1 MTTVDITEPEMR
13 PAELPRPRRMS
24 AADLLSVGFAGVHG
38 RPTRAILSALGI
50 AIGIAAMIAVIG
62 IGASSQA
69 AIQQR
74 LAALGTNLLTATPG
88 QTVLGGKANIPDN
101 AVDMVRRIGP
111 VRSASATGT
120 INTTVRRTALVDPG
134 ITGGLSVVAARNDLL
149 ATIGGSVAYG
159 EFLTAANDRY
169 PAVVL
174 GALAAQR
181 LGVEK
186 PGEPVY
192 LGGRY
197 FTVVGILRPVPLA
210 PEIDRS
216 AMVGWAA
223 AQALLGFDGH
233 PGTVY
238 ERSDPA
244 QVEAVYQVLA
254 ATVDP
259 QSPGDIDVTR
269 PSDVLAAEYAVNTTF
284 TGLFI
289 GLGAVALL
297 VGGVGVANTMVISV
311 LERRQEI
318 GLRRALGAARGQIRF
333 QFLIEST
340 LLAGLGGIGG
350 LALGIAITVGYA
362 DWRDWPIAMPLAA
375 LAGGAAAAV
384 AVGALV
390 GLYPASRA
398 GRLTPVEALAT
409 A

>member
-1 MTTVDITEPEMR
+1 MTTTDIEQAPT
-13 PAELPRPRRMS
+13 AIALPKPRRLYAS
-24 AADLLSVGFAGVHG
+24 DVLAVGFAGVTG
-38 RPTRAILSALGI
+38 RPARAVLSALGI

-69 AIQQR
+69 SLRER
-74 LAALGTNLLTATPG
+74 LAALGTNLLTASPG
-88 QTVLGGKANIPDN
+88 QTVFGGRATMPDD

-111 VRSASATGT
+111 VRSASATGS
-120 INTTVRRTALVDPG
+120 INTTVRRSTLVDSG
-134 ITGGLSVVAARNDLL
+134 ITGGITVVATRDDLL
-149 ATIGGSVAYG
+149 STIGGSVARG
-159 EFLTAANDRY
+159 SFLNPATDRY

-181 LGVEK
+181 LGVAH
-186 PGEPVY
+186 PGEQVY
-192 LGGRY
+192 LAGHY
-197 FTVVGILRPVPLA
+197 FTVVGILRPVALA

-216 AMVGWAA
+216 AMIGWSAA
-223 AQALLGFDGH
+223 RTYASFDGH
-233 PGTVY
+233 PTTVY

-244 QVEAVYQVLA
+244 EVNAVYQVLA

-259 QSPGDIDVTR
+259 QSPGDVDVTR

-318 GLRRALGAARGQIRF
+318 GLRRAIGAARGQIRF

-340 LLAGLGGIGG
+340 LLSGLGGVGG
-350 LALGIAITVGYA
+350 LLLGVAITAGYA
-362 DWRDWPIAMPLAA
+362 TWRGWPTSLPVGA
-375 LAGGAAAAV
+375 LAGGVAAAV

-409 A
+409 S